1 MRRYLRLFGCFLR
14 FSISRAME
22 FRVDFFF
29 RIVMDITFYTVN
41 ILFFEVIFLHTT
53 VLGGW
58 DANQMRVFIGCF
70 LLIDALSMTLFA
82 NNLWMLS
89 TYINR
94 GDLDYYLVRPVSSLF
109 FLSLRD
115 FAANSFLNLLM
126 AGGILIW
133 ALAGYDGRVTPGA
146 VVLLLVLLLNGTY
159 LRYCVRVLTI
169 IPAFWLHAGQ
179 GLEIV
184 FFHMARLVDRPHRIF
199 TGPVRIALTTVLPFS
214 LMASVPAQLLIDGFQ
229 GRLFLLLAGVT
240 LCFSLLLAT
249 CWRLGL
255 RAYSS
260 ASS

>member
-1 MRRYLRLFGCFLR
+1 MLRYLRLFGCFLR

-29 RIVMDITFYTVN
+29 RIVMDITFYAVN
-41 ILFFEVIFLHTT
+41 ILFFEVIFLHTPL
-53 VLGGW
+53 LGGW
-58 DANQMRVFIGCF
+58 DAAQMRVFIGCF
-70 LLIDALSMTLFA
+70 LLVDALSMTLFA

-126 AGGILIW
+126 AGGILVW
-133 ALAGYDGRVTPGA
+133 GLAGLGEPLSVGGLI
-146 VVLLLVLLLNGTY
+146 LLLVLLVNGTY
-159 LRYCVRVLTI
+159 LRYCVRMLTI

-184 FFHMARLVDRPHRIF
+184 FFHLARLVDRPHRIF
-199 TGPVRIALTTVLPFS
+199 TGAVRVLLTTLLPFS
-214 LMASVPAQLLIDGFQ
+214 LMASVPAALFLDGF
-229 GRLFLLLAGVT
+229 RFDLFALIVGMTLGFTLLLRV
-240 LCFSLLLAT
+240 L
-249 CWRLGL
+249 WQRGL
-255 RAYSS
+255 RAYAS